1 MAGGLG
7 EPDRAGDDRLEYLGA
22 EVLAEVFANLLA
34 EAGAGVVHGEEN
46 PQNGEI
52 RIQATFADFLDE
64 VEDFANP
71 FEGEILTLHGDEDT
85 FGRHERT
92 GHEETDAGRAVED
105 DEIEGGVVLEGGEG
119 LTDAEQGVLQGGQ
132 FDLRPGQV
140 EFRGQH
146 LQVGLAG
153 GLKHFRGAGL
163 AKEHGIEAF
172 AGNGFQPESAGGVGL
187 GIEVDQEDTATGLR
201 CAGGEMNGGGRLA
214 DAPFLVHHGHNA
226 HRTGNDGG
234 GGVVESFPSL
244 VLLTRPAPFSIFVF
258 LPMISVEN
266 LSKRYAGGEAVKGI
280 TFSVEKGEVV
290 GFLGPNGAGKST
302 TMRMLTGYLPATDGK
317 IEIAGAKLPEQSLV
331 VRQRIGYMPENV
343 PLYPE
348 MRVEEFL
355 EYRGRLK
362 RVPRGEIAHRT
373 GLVLDQ
379 CGLTDVRHK
388 IIGTLSKGF
397 RQRVGLADALIHNP
411 VLLILDEPTAGLDP
425 HQIRSFRELI
435 KELGKDRTILLST
448 HILSEVEMVCTRAII
463 INRGRIEASDTL
475 ANLEKRVQAGALQ
488 VEIRAEPA
496 SAREKLKALPDVSL
510 VNELNRAG
518 DWISF
523 EVMAVPGKDIRGEV
537 DGLIKRENWPLREFR
552 REKARLEDVFVEL
565 TQE

>member
-1 MAGGLG
+1 
-7 EPDRAGDDRLEYLGA
+7 
-22 EVLAEVFANLLA
+22 
-34 EAGAGVVHGEEN
+34 
-46 PQNGEI
+46 
-52 RIQATFADFLDE
+52 
-64 VEDFANP
+64 
-71 FEGEILTLHGDEDT
+71 
-85 FGRHERT
+85 
-92 GHEETDAGRAVED
+92 
-105 DEIEGGVVLEGGEG
+105 
-119 LTDAEQGVLQGGQ
+119 
-132 FDLRPGQV
+132 
-140 EFRGQH
+140 
-146 LQVGLAG
+146 
-153 GLKHFRGAGL
+153 
-163 AKEHGIEAF
+163 
-172 AGNGFQPESAGGVGL
+172 
-187 GIEVDQEDTATGLR
+187 
-201 CAGGEMNGGGRLA
+201 
-214 DAPFLVHHGHNA
+214 
-226 HRTGNDGG
+226 
-234 GGVVESFPSL
+234 
-244 VLLTRPAPFSIFVF
+244 
-258 LPMISVEN
+258 MIAVEN

-317 IEIAGAKLPEQSLV
+317 IEIAGAKLPEQSLLA
-331 VRQRIGYMPENV
+331 RQRIGYMPENV

-362 RVPRGEIAHRT
+362 RVPRNEIAQRT
-373 GLVLDQ
+373 DLVLDQ
-379 CGLTDVRHK
+379 CGLGDVRRK
-388 IIGTLSKGF
+388 IIGTLSKGY

-411 VLLILDEPTAGLDP
+411 GLLILDEPTAGLDP

-448 HILSEVEMVCTRAII
+448 HILSEVEMVCSRAII

-488 VEIRAEPA
+488 VEVRADA
-496 SAREKLKALPDVSL
+496 GSALEKLRGLPDVSL

-537 DGLIKRENWPLREFR
+537 DQLIKRENWPLREFR